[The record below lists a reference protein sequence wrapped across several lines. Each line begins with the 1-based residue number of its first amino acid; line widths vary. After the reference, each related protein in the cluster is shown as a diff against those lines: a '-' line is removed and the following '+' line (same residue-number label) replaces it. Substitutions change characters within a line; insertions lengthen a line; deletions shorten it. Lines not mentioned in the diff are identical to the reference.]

1 MINEEK
7 WYVAQAAFMTVSI
20 REEVEK
26 LPFKTFVPVLVS
38 SPDKK
43 KGTATATRQTGKLL
57 TFNYVF
63 IRGKRTEVEEALR
76 YINRIHLLYSRPG
89 VAQGKSYGNFERKPL
104 SVGDAEMEMF
114 IRTVSLYQNGAPITD
129 FDTHDIEKGDY
140 VRVIGGT
147 FKGVEGVLETH
158 KGKVGGKVVVS
169 ISHLVS
175 VKTLD
180 IEPEY
185 IQVIRFSSENKHI
198 YRKMD
203 NFLPKVS
210 QAVDMRLS
218 GVELDENMSR
228 ELRSFINLYS
238 VAETETQNTTVKLR
252 TLIFL
257 SYVALGIDDYA
268 NEIYHELKKNYLP
281 RLKSERV
288 KTLVCDALGKYE
300 KIKG

>member
-7 WYVAQAAFMTVSI
+7 WYVAQAAFMTLAI
-20 REEVEK
+20 REEVER
-26 LPFKTFVPVLVS
+26 LPFETFVPILVS
-38 SPDKK
+38 SNEK
-43 KGTATATRQTGKLL
+43 KGDATSKRQAGKLL

-63 IRGKRTEVEEALR
+63 IRGKRKEVENSLR
-76 YINRIHLLYSRPG
+76 FINRLHLLYSRPG
-89 VAQGKSYGNFERKPL
+89 VAQGKSYGNYERKPM
-104 SVGDAEMEMF
+104 SVNDAEMEMF

-129 FDTHDIEKGDY
+129 FDTHDIEKGDF
-140 VRVIGGT
+140 VRIIGGT

-185 IQVIRFSSENKHI
+185 IQVIKFSSENKHI

-203 NFLPKVS
+203 TYLPKVK
-210 QAVDMRLS
+210 QALDKRAS
-218 GVELDENMSR
+218 HIELDEAESK

-252 TLIFL
+252 ALIFM
-257 SYVALGIDDYA
+257 SYAALGIDDYA
-268 NEIYHELKKNYLP
+268 SEIYQELKNKYLP
-281 RLKSERV
+281 KLKSERIRA
-288 KTLVCDALGKYE
+288 LVCDAIETYKN
-300 KIKG
+300 IKG